1 MNIYDRRHLKLRERI
16 YHAFFEVY
24 NTRHKNN
31 LFQRLYF
38 VYLCNLD
45 IKTAPYI
52 NKENDFPTFYYLAEY
67 YYKYG
72 TNPIKSLQTC
82 LNGISYKFS
91 DVAMLYTQLEIL
103 IQYFRRFPQLQL
115 RFDYKND
122 CLYDE
127 DTGLVITDVKDFF
140 KTKRNVINNETR

>member
-1 MNIYDRRHLKLRERI
+1 MNSYDKVHIDLRKEI
-16 YHAFFEVY
+16 EKQFFDLF
-24 NTRHKNN
+24 NN
-31 LFQRLYF
+31 LHKKSRLKGTLF
-38 VYLCNLD
+38 VLLCNFD
-45 IKTAPYI
+45 ISLAPHI
-52 NKENDFPTFYYLAEY
+52 NKKNDFPTFYYLAEY

-103 IQYFRRFPQLQL
+103 IKYFRKFKQLQL

-140 KTKRNVINNETR
+140 KTKRDVINNETR